1 MSEMKNLPE
10 RSWSIPELND
20 LDSGLKSAEE
30 FMLNMVQGFTS
41 PFGPEV
47 EIDIAA
53 LGPDRSRWGLM
64 VDFGVEVRWAGQ
76 SFEFA
81 AEMVSSS
88 APRMIENTIRRTMQ
102 RASRCGGLPMIIAP
116 YLSERNIALLEQYEV
131 SGLDLSGNGLVI
143 VPGRM
148 LLKRTGQRNAY
159 PQSQPAKF
167 IYRGATSQVPR
178 VFLRRP
184 VYPSVGEIRVEIG
197 TAGGRVAP
205 STVSKALARMTDD
218 LVVERDRRSVRLLQP
233 DKLLDLLSKNFT
245 LPKPTRVVQAK
256 LNGPLLEV
264 FIRANRGARNP
275 RVMLSGESS
284 QSRYSAGMRADNPVL
299 YCADLY
305 ELSERLDDACQFTD
319 RFADITL
326 VETRDPTPWLDA
338 RTDESGIVYASPV
351 QTYLEL
357 SASGDKRDR
366 EIAEQ
371 VRDLIMREVDESA
384 RGGDQ

>member
-1 MSEMKNLPE
+1 MKNLPE
-10 RSWSIPELND
+10 RSWPIQNMND
-20 LDSGLKSAEE
+20 LDSGLKSTEE
-30 FMLNMVQGFTS
+30 SMLNMVQGFTS

-47 EIDIAA
+47 EINIKA
-53 LGPDRSRWGLM
+53 LEPDRSRLGLSI
-64 VDFGVEVRWAGQ
+64 DFGVEVRWAGQ

-81 AEMVSSS
+81 AEMVSSN

-102 RASRCGGLPMIIAP
+102 RASRYGGLPMIIAP
-116 YLSERNIALLEQYEV
+116 YLSERNIALLEQYAV

-148 LLKRTGQRNAY
+148 LLKRTGQRNVY

-178 VFLRRP
+178 VFLRRAE
-184 VYPSVGEIRVEIG
+184 YPSVGEIRVEIG
-197 TAGGRVAP
+197 AAGGRVAP

-218 LVVERDRRSVRLLQP
+218 LVVERDKRFVRLLQP
-233 DKLLDLLSKNFT
+233 DKLLDLLAKNFT
-245 LPKPTRVVQAK
+245 PPKPTRVIQAK

-264 FIRANRGARNP
+264 FLRANRGARKP

-319 RFADITL
+319 RFADITF
-326 VETRDPTPWLDA
+326 VETRDATPWLDA